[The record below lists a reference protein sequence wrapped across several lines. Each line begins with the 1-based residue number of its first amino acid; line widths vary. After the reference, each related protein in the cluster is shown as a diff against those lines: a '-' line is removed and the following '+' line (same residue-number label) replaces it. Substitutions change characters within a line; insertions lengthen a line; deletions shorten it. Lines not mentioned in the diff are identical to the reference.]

1 MMLLRVLVIDD
12 EPLARRRLEQHLEH
26 MPDVVCAGT
35 ASGCR
40 EGVECIARL
49 QPDVV
54 LLDIRM
60 RDGTGFDLVDQISSA
75 RPPKIIFVT
84 AFDRHAVRAFETS
97 ATDFLVKPVEFTR
110 LEEAL
115 GRARGSLQQRARAE
129 LVDEM
134 QELVAN
140 LRAQLLDDAPASPYE
155 TEFWVRHRVTGFVRL
170 AVSSI
175 RWIEAEDDYVRLVT
189 AGESHLMR
197 GTLKD
202 LEGRLDPQQ
211 FLRIHRSTIVR
222 LSQVDGFL
230 TRAGNMEAVMS
241 CGARLR
247 VGRSQAKEVRGA
259 LRLRERSGGSVQG
272 EQLPSNRP
280 LRGLPPL

>member
-49 QPDVV
+49 QPD
-54 LLDIRM
+54 
-60 RDGTGFDLVDQISSA
+60 
-75 RPPKIIFVT
+75 
-84 AFDRHAVRAFETS
+84 
-97 ATDFLVKPVEFTR
+97 
-110 LEEAL
+110 
-115 GRARGSLQQRARAE
+115 SLQQRARAE

-140 LRAQLLDDAPASPYE
+140 LRSQLLDDAPASPYE

-170 AVSSI
+170 TVSSI

-272 EQLPSNRP
+272 EPPPCNRP